1 MSCLG
6 SLPKHGPTGS
16 QPQAS
21 EMSRSVPAPETSF
34 RHEAF
39 LYAGETEFLDG
50 TLEFIR
56 GGLEADEPTLVVVD
70 ADKIE
75 RLRAGLDVDANRVH
89 FADMKAVGENPARII
104 PAWRAFVD
112 EHRGTSRR
120 LRGIGEPISS
130 RLDPEELVEAQHH
143 ESLLNLAFDDAPTW
157 WLLCPYD
164 TQALPADVIAE
175 SRRSHPFVWC
185 DGGRRQSDTFRD
197 LESMASPLA
206 APLPEPEAP
215 SRTFSFEGLSSLP
228 LVRQFVADIAADAGL
243 DTMSTV
249 EFVAAVHEVAA
260 NSVEHGGGRGLLRAW
275 DHGDAVLCEVRDRG
289 YLDQPLAGR
298 ESPALDAEG
307 GRGLWLANQFCDLV
321 QIRSS
326 ETGSVVRLR
335 KSRRLPYT

>member
-1 MSCLG
+1 M
-6 SLPKHGPTGS
+6 TT
-16 QPQAS
+16 
-21 EMSRSVPAPETSF
+21 SVPAPETSF

-50 TLEFIR
+50 TLQFIR

-70 ADKIE
+70 AAKIE
-75 RLRAGLDVDANRVH
+75 SLRAGLDGDAGRVH

-112 EHRGTSRR
+112 EYRGTRRR

-130 RLDPEELVEAQHH
+130 QLDPDQLVEAQRH
-143 ESLLNLAFDDAPTW
+143 ESLLNLAFDNTPAW

-164 TQALPADVIAE
+164 TQALADDVIAE
-175 SRRSHPFVWC
+175 ARRSHPFVWRN
-185 DGGRRQSDTFRD
+185 GGHHPSDAVAD
-197 LESMASPLA
+197 LASMAAPLA

-215 SRTFSFEGLSSLP
+215 SRTYSFEGLSSLP
-228 LVRQFVADIAADAGL
+228 LVRHFVADVAANAGL

-260 NSVEHGGGRGLLRAW
+260 NSVEHGGGRGLLRGW
-275 DHGDAVLCEVRDRG
+275 DLGDAVVCEVRDHG
-289 YLDQPLAGR
+289 FLDQPLAGR

-326 ETGSVVRLR
+326 EAGTVVRLR
-335 KSRRLPYT
+335 KSRRVPNA

>member
-1 MSCLG
+1 M
-6 SLPKHGPTGS
+6 TT
-16 QPQAS
+16 
-21 EMSRSVPAPETSF
+21 SVPATETPF

-50 TLEFIR
+50 TLQFIR

-75 RLRAGLDVDANRVH
+75 RLRAGLDRDADRVH
-89 FADMKAVGENPARII
+89 FADMEAVGENPARII

-112 EHRGTSRR
+112 ERRGTGRR
-120 LRGIGEPISS
+120 LRGIGEPVSPQ
-130 RLDPEELVEAQHH
+130 LDPDQLVEAQHH
-143 ESLLNLAFDDAPTW
+143 ESLLNLAFDGAPAW

-164 TQALPADVIAE
+164 THALAGDVIDEA
-175 SRRSHPFVWC
+175 RRSHPFIWR
-185 DGGRRQSDTFRD
+185 DGGHRTSDAFRG
-197 LESMASPLA
+197 LESMAAPLTE
-206 APLPEPEAP
+206 PLPEPQAP
-215 SRTFSFEGLSSLP
+215 SRTFSFDGLSSLP
-228 LVRQFVADIAADAGL
+228 VVRQFVADIAATAGL

-249 EFVAAVHEVAA
+249 ELVAAVHEVAA
-260 NSVEHGGGRGLLRAW
+260 NSVEHGGGRGVLRGW
-275 DHGDAVLCEVRDRG
+275 RQGDAVVCEVRDHG
-289 YLDQPLAGR
+289 YIEQPLAGR

-335 KSRRLPYT
+335 KSRRLSYT